1 MILTFV
7 SKASVADSA
16 TTEYFYEFYFFLW
29 EVFKVVHSFIGDL
42 IVDLQ
47 GPAVRITFNSD
58 FKTIYK
64 NILDTNIV
72 KDHNGDHYIVHSTS
86 A

>member
-1 MILTFV
+1 MTFTFV

-42 IVDLQ
+42 IVDFQ

-58 FKTIYK
+58 FKTMVMMVMEI
-64 NILDTNIV
+64 IIIV
-72 KDHNGDHYIVHSTS
+72 RGTS